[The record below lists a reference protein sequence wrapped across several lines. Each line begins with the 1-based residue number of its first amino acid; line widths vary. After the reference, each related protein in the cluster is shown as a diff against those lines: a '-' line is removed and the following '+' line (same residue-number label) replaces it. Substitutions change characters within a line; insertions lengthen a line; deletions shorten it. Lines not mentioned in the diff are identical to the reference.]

1 MQCLRKQCIMDIK
14 SETGSLRQITVQKQ
28 LGPLAALMSAICRG
42 KWENVEFLFHLI
54 LIKPF
59 PFPFP

>member
-1 MQCLRKQCIMDIK
+1 MDIK